1 MNLFGRIIEQY
12 IFIVLNCHFVQIKT
26 STFPLSLPR
35 RRCYFFLIF
44 TELWA
49 FLVVFFIN
57 SSTLFFF
64 SGSCRVDH
72 SFGYEVKR
80 IFPVKSNYV
89 QFNNCLIAT
98 SFSSSSFTNPVP
110 ILLFICL
117 LCYLS
122 HIMSQI
128 VYKNYVEWLPEL
140 AISERL
146 SRRMKFSSVMFLF
159 ANRDFWIYL
168 FLKIQSFRLF
178 KTSIN
183 ISLPL
188 HSLTLRLLRR
198 SKDFCRCLDVLLVS
212 LTILSFENCIA
223 RYFLI
228 NFQWHY
234 VRHKMRECRF
244 CYWFRWSRNQFL

>member
-44 TELWA
+44 TELS
-49 FLVVFFIN
+49 FFSCFFIN

-89 QFNNCLIAT
+89 QFNNWLIVT
-98 SFSSSSFTNPVP
+98 SFSFSSVTNPVP

-146 SRRMKFSSVMFLF
+146 SRHTKFSSVMFLF

-188 HSLTLRLLRR
+188 LSLTLRLLSR

-212 LTILSFENCIA
+212 SKILSFVLPDI
-223 RYFLI
+223 F
-228 NFQWHY
+228 
-234 VRHKMRECRF
+234 
-244 CYWFRWSRNQFL
+244 